1 MQCIQAGL
9 ASNLVKSSCMSHK
22 KDIFVNTKK
31 GIKNAEFYADWKF
44 GEKVEIIFTP
54 KKL

>member
-9 ASNLVKSSCMSHK
+9 ASNLVKSSCMTNK

-31 GIKNAEFYADWKF
+31 GIKMPNFMLIENSVKKWK
-44 GEKVEIIFTP
+44 
-54 KKL
+54 